1 MNTAPIVPENVAS
14 RMPAQPACA
23 ALAAMSAHKP
33 STTEQLPVRGLTYT
47 VRRWGPA
54 DAPQVFLLH
63 GWMDSSPT
71 FQFVRSEEHT
81 SELQSRENL
90 VCRLLLEKKKTTSA
104 NVIGMTGRGR

>member
-33 STTEQLPVRGLTYT
+33 STTEQVAVRGLTYT

-54 DAPQVFLLH
+54 DAPQVFLLG
-63 GWMDSSPT
+63 GWIPRPPSSSWSM
-71 FQFVRSEEHT
+71 R
-81 SELQSRENL
+81 
-90 VCRLLLEKKKTTSA
+90 CA
-104 NVIGMTGRGR
+104 ATGR